1 MTNPFGLTESDMK
14 RLNREGI
21 EELIEVGEARL
32 KRAKLTLQEKNEQ
45 EEEIKALKELLET
58 CKGKGKKHDGIL
70 R

>member
-45 EEEIKALKELLET
+45 EEEIKTLKELLET
-58 CKGKGKKHDGIL
+58 CKGKGEKRDGIL

>member
-58 CKGKGKKHDGIL
+58 CKGKGEKHDGIL

>member
-1 MTNPFGLTESDMK
+1 MNNPFGLTESDMK

-45 EEEIKALKELLET
+45 EEEIKTLKELLET
-58 CKGKGKKHDGIL
+58 CKGKGEKRDGIL